1 MLSQDNPGFNTV
13 LKTAGILPPEVSS
26 ENEMEDSLS
35 KNLRRLKQFGY
46 DVELYRDDKG
56 KIGRQFVCSSIQGR
70 MDLLCRD
77 RANGDYVVI
86 ELKAAQ
92 AGDRAYAQVQAYM
105 GWVMNNL
112 PEGSHVRG
120 LVVSYG
126 TNAWFDSAMHASRGA
141 VQHINW
147 KDLGL

>member
-1 MLSQDNPGFNTV
+1 
-13 LKTAGILPPEVSS
+13 
-26 ENEMEDSLS
+26 
-35 KNLRRLKQFGY
+35 
-46 DVELYRDDKG
+46 LYRDDKG

-86 ELKAAQ
+86 ELKAVQ

-112 PEGSHVRG
+112 PKGSHVRG

-147 KDLGL
+147 KDLGLPFAAFSCCSK